1 MTNPELQVTPAAP
14 QAPQNTPDKTIQD
27 LVDLLDAA
35 YKAYRESLPRTR
47 TPGLILPLTRQT
59 QMSPPQSQTLSLA
72 NTQSQTQTAPGT
84 QFSQA
89 LVNINILDDQPD
101 MEIWDQWVAR
111 AVSNNEIRLTTMF
124 KPASAGSL
132 LLVAMPYAVWMMM
145 PEGDANFTLIH
156 LFA

>member
-35 YKAYRESLPRTR
+35 YKTYRESLPRPR

-59 QMSPPQSQTLSLA
+59 QTNAPQYHALTPA
-72 NTQSQTQTAPGT
+72 TQSQTQTAPGT

-89 LVNINILDDQPD
+89 LVNINIMDDQPD

-156 LFA
+156 LFS